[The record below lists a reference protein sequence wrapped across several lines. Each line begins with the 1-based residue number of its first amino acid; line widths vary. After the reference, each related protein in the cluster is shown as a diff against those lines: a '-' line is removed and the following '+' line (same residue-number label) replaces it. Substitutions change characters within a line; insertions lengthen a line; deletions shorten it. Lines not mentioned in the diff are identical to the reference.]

1 MILMIYV
8 HTYIENIMILIFGE
22 SPEIEIVAILVVVLM
37 VKICAIK
44 VMTCQ
49 APL

>member
-1 MILMIYV
+1 MILMIY
-8 HTYIENIMILIFGE
+8 IENIGYYDFGE
-22 SPEIEIVAILVVVLM
+22 LPEIEILAILALVLM